1 MEIALGF
8 IIAVFIAITGVG
20 AGSMTTPL
28 LILLLGMPTKQAVGT
43 ALIFG
48 AAVKILTT
56 PLYIARK
63 QVNWRAF
70 GFLMATG
77 LPGVLIG
84 TLLLQGFKSDL
95 LTAFVGFTIVSIA
108 TINLLR
114 FSNVTRHDRTPW
126 LAAVGLPIGIEV
138 GFSSAGAGALGALC
152 LMNMTMLA
160 PAAVVGTDLSFGLVL
175 SLVGG
180 GIHAALGDLNTP
192 VLIKLLIGG
201 AAGALAGGLLASRLP
216 SKKLRFVLCVALVIL
231 GANLGWKGWSDYR
244 KDAAS
249 ESHWKRSRSNFQHHR
264 REQAPADAYLKLMP
278 PRPDLLGQPE
288 IHLESLRLRIGA
300 EKLPIAHREGL
311 PPTPRFHAAA
321 RLLPESSSR
330 GASRCAC
337 RPPGSSRR

>member
-1 MEIALGF
+1 MEIVLGF
-8 IIAVFIAITGVG
+8 IIAIFIAITGVG

-28 LILLLGMPTKQAVGT
+28 LILLIGMPTKQAVGT

-84 TLLLQGFKSDL
+84 TLLLQGVKSDL
-95 LTAFVGFTIVSIA
+95 LTAFVGLTIVGIA
-108 TINLLR
+108 AINLLR

-160 PAAVVGTDLSFGLVL
+160 PAAVVGTDLSFGLVI

-201 AAGALAGGLLASRLP
+201 AAGALAGGMLATRIS
-216 SKKLRFVLCVALVIL
+216 SKKLRFVLCLALVGL
-231 GANLGWKGWSDYR
+231 GGNLCWKGVSDSLATR
-244 KDAAS
+244 AKQTS
-249 ESHWKRSRSNFQHHR
+249 V
-264 REQAPADAYLKLMP
+264 APA
-278 PRPDLLGQPE
+278 
-288 IHLESLRLRIGA
+288 
-300 EKLPIAHREGL
+300 LP
-311 PPTPRFHAAA
+311 
-321 RLLPESSSR
+321 
-330 GASRCAC
+330 
-337 RPPGSSRR
+337 

>member
-1 MEIALGF
+1 MEIVLGF
-8 IIAVFIAITGVG
+8 VIAVFIALTGVG

-28 LILLLGMPTKQAVGT
+28 LILLIGMPTKQAVGT

-56 PLYIARK
+56 PMYIARK

-84 TLLLQGFKSDL
+84 TLLLQGVKSDL
-95 LTAFVGFTIVSIA
+95 LTAFVGLTIVGIA

-180 GIHAALGDLNTP
+180 GIHAAMGDLNTT
-192 VLIKLLIGG
+192 VLVKLLIGG
-201 AAGALAGGLLASRLP
+201 AVGALAGGMLASKLP
-216 SKKLRFVLCVALVIL
+216 SKKLRFALCVALVVL
-231 GANLGWKGWSDYR
+231 GGNLCWKGLSDF
-244 KDAAS
+244 
-249 ESHWKRSRSNFQHHR
+249 WTV
-264 REQAPADAYLKLMP
+264 QARQSTVK
-278 PRPDLLGQPE
+278 Q
-288 IHLESLRLRIGA
+288 
-300 EKLPIAHREGL
+300 
-311 PPTPRFHAAA
+311 
-321 RLLPESSSR
+321 
-330 GASRCAC
+330 
-337 RPPGSSRR
+337 

>member
-95 LTAFVGFTIVSIA
+95 LTTFVGFTIVSIA
-108 TINLLR
+108 VINLLR
-114 FSNVTRHDRTPW
+114 FSNVTRRDRTPW

-152 LMNMTMLA
+152 LMNMTLLS
-160 PAAVVGTDLSFGLVL
+160 PAAVVGTDLSFGLIL

-180 GIHAALGDLNTP
+180 GIHAALGDVNTP
-192 VLIKLLIGG
+192 VLLKLLIGG
-201 AAGALAGGLLASRLP
+201 AGGALVGGMLATKLP

-231 GANLGWKGWSDYR
+231 GANLGWKGWTDYR
-244 KDAAS
+244 KTQS
-249 ESHWKRSRSNFQHHR
+249 VTVTK
-264 REQAPADAYLKLMP
+264 
-278 PRPDLLGQPE
+278 
-288 IHLESLRLRIGA
+288 
-300 EKLPIAHREGL
+300 
-311 PPTPRFHAAA
+311 
-321 RLLPESSSR
+321 
-330 GASRCAC
+330 
-337 RPPGSSRR
+337 

>member
-108 TINLLR
+108 VINLLR
-114 FSNVTRHDRTPW
+114 FSNVTRRDRTPW

-152 LMNMTMLA
+152 LMNMTLLS
-160 PAAVVGTDLSFGLVL
+160 PAAVVGTDLSFGLIL

-180 GIHAALGDLNTP
+180 GIHAALGDVNTP
-192 VLIKLLIGG
+192 VLLKLLIGG
-201 AAGALAGGLLASRLP
+201 AGGALVGGMLATKLP

-231 GANLGWKGWSDYR
+231 GANLGWKGWTDYR
-244 KDAAS
+244 KTQS
-249 ESHWKRSRSNFQHHR
+249 VTVTK
-264 REQAPADAYLKLMP
+264 
-278 PRPDLLGQPE
+278 
-288 IHLESLRLRIGA
+288 
-300 EKLPIAHREGL
+300 
-311 PPTPRFHAAA
+311 
-321 RLLPESSSR
+321 
-330 GASRCAC
+330 
-337 RPPGSSRR
+337 

>member
-28 LILLLGMPTKQAVGT
+28 LILLLDMPTKQAVGT

-63 QVNWRAF
+63 QVNWRAL
-70 GFLMATG
+70 GFLLATG
-77 LPGVLIG
+77 LPGVLAG
-84 TLLLQGFKSDL
+84 SLLLQGVKNDL
-95 LTAFVGFTIVSIA
+95 LTAFVGLTIVSIA
-108 TINLLR
+108 LLNLFR
-114 FSNVTRHDRTPW
+114 FSAVTRHDRTPW
-126 LAAVGLPIGIEV
+126 LAFVGLPIGVEV

-201 AAGALAGGLLASRLP
+201 ALGALAGGMLASRMP
-216 SKKLRFVLCVALVIL
+216 SKKLRFVLCLALVVL
-231 GANLGWKGWSDYR
+231 GANLGWKGWTDYQ
-244 KDAAS
+244 KAHA
-249 ESHWKRSRSNFQHHR
+249 
-264 REQAPADAYLKLMP
+264 QATSVK
-278 PRPDLLGQPE
+278 Q
-288 IHLESLRLRIGA
+288 
-300 EKLPIAHREGL
+300 
-311 PPTPRFHAAA
+311 
-321 RLLPESSSR
+321 
-330 GASRCAC
+330 
-337 RPPGSSRR
+337 